1 MIKKLKANSVQIIE
15 VMIMLIAFLLPY
27 IEYSF
32 VVWRLFERS

>member
-27 IEYSF
+27 ILNIPSWF
-32 VVWRLFERS
+32 TVKL